1 MTPLKFPNKAV
12 YAFWAIFL
20 CTLFSVSGQ
29 SVRDS
34 ILKLAY
40 ASATPPAVKVKA
52 FAKLSVLFPEKGMV
66 FASSALHAAEQSKS
80 DADIAYAY
88 AYLATAYLS
97 ADSLVQVKN
106 AVDSAVKYAE
116 KSGNKLVQGIALYR
130 KGWLANI
137 NNEVGDAFADWE
149 KALDLFGNSQ
159 EGAVYRSGIYYLYFG
174 IYAERGEVDKEAQVA
189 KEALAEAQKSGEHDI
204 LPPAWQING
213 TAYLDRFDI
222 TKDSALLDASL
233 SAFKNSVGIY
243 RQYKDELTHKNI
255 PALSAL
261 YVAQIYMDHYPPEYR
276 DSAIR
281 YTKIALQTMDSAA
294 VNNTMLINC
303 FTILSKYGLQDGRI
317 TDAENL
323 LLRSE
328 KLFDEMQPKDYYVG
342 QNLYFELAQ
351 LYEKKGETQRA
362 FDYYKQYIDYYKK
375 EFDARQFETA
385 KRLEARYQTEKKEK
399 EIGMLK
405 AKEAFRKK
413 ENYFYLGIAIVSFIS
428 LVFMFRA
435 YYFRLKYSLQREKIL
450 QQEKEEA
457 DLQSKLKSE
466 EAARLQL
473 EKQEAELH
481 AKLRDEEAA
490 RLLAEHELMKAKQG
504 QLHKELLAGA
514 LQVQHKNEVL
524 QNLKEKLLEEQAA
537 QPVARQFE
545 KILNEELRT
554 DEDFENFKSEFKG
567 VHPDFFNRLAQH
579 AKQKLTPLDLRY
591 CAYISMKLNSK
602 QIANILHVEPKSV
615 RMTKYR
621 LKQKLG
627 LEKEN
632 TLEEFMEQLIV

>member
-1 MTPLKFPNKAV
+1 MTPSKIPYKAACV
-12 YAFWAIFL
+12 FCAVFFCL
-20 CTLFSVSGQ
+20 LFSASGQ

-40 ASATPPAVKVKA
+40 APATPPAVKVKA
-52 FAKLSVLFPEKGMV
+52 FAKLSVLFPAKGLA
-66 FASSALHAAEQSKS
+66 FASLALNTARQSKN

-88 AYLATAYLS
+88 SYLATAYLP
-97 ADSLVQVKN
+97 ADSFSQVKN
-106 AVDSAVKYAE
+106 CVDSALKYAK

-137 NNEVGDAFADWE
+137 NNQVDEAFADWE
-149 KALDLFGNSQ
+149 KALDLLGDSK
-159 EGAVYRSGIYYLYFG
+159 EGAAYRSGIYYLYFG
-174 IYAERGEVDKEAQVA
+174 IYAERGDVDKEALVA
-189 KEALAEAQKSGEHDI
+189 GEALAEAQKSGEHDI
-204 LPPAWQING
+204 LSPAWQING

-222 TKDSALLDASL
+222 TKDSALLDSSL
-233 SAFKNSVGIY
+233 YAFKNSVGIY
-243 RQYKDELTHKNI
+243 EQYKDELAHKNI

-261 YVAQIYMDHYPPEYR
+261 YVAQIYMDHYSPEYE
-276 DSAIR
+276 DSTIR
-281 YTKIALQTMDSAA
+281 YTKIALQTMDSATA
-294 VNNTMLINC
+294 NNTMLINC
-303 FTILSKYGLQDGRI
+303 FTILSKYSLQDGR
-317 TDAENL
+317 TEDAENL

-342 QNLYFELAQ
+342 QNLYFELAE

-362 FDYYKQYIDYYKK
+362 FDYYKQYIGYYKK

-413 ENYFYLGIAIVSFIS
+413 ENYFYLGIAAVSFIG

-435 YYFRLKYSLQREKIL
+435 YHFRLKYSLQREKAL

-466 EAARLQL
+466 EAARMQL

-481 AKLRDEEAA
+481 AKLREEEAA
-490 RLLAEHELMKAKQG
+490 RLQAEQ
-504 QLHKELLAGA
+504 QLLKSQQEQLQKEIMTGA
-514 LQVQHKNEVL
+514 LQIEHKNELL
-524 QNLKEKLLEEQAA
+524 QTLKEKLSTQ
-537 QPVARQFE
+537 QDITARQLG
-545 KILNEELRT
+545 KILHEESRL
-554 DEDFENFKSEFKG
+554 DEDFEKVKSEFKDI
-567 VHPDFFNRLAQH
+567 HPGFFNRLQEKAG
-579 AKQKLTPLDLRY
+579 QKLTGLDLKY
-591 CAYISMKLNSK
+591 CAYIYLKLSSK
-602 QIANILHVEPKSV
+602 QIASLLHVEPKSV
-615 RMTKYR
+615 RMARYR

-627 LEKEN
+627 LSKEDSLDEYLN
-632 TLEEFMEQLIV
+632 DMKD